1 VTAPSGDWPEEATAP
16 DADDRHRSERE
27 GRRLCL
33 EAVFE
38 ADFGQRTTRDV
49 LERRIAD
56 TAADPVAA
64 AHAGLLVD
72 AVVRE
77 RDSIDAAIERDA
89 PQWPVVQLARIDRS
103 LLRSAMGELL
113 HCAATPRA
121 VAISEWVEL
130 ARSYSGE
137 SARRLLNG
145 VLGRVARE
153 TARQVRPGTAGG
165 GGHHNPTDDQ
175 EEPPT

>member
-1 VTAPSGDWPEEATAP
+1 MTGPAGAWPEDAAAP
-16 DADDRHRSERE
+16 AADDRHRSERD

-33 EAVFE
+33 EALFE
-38 ADFGQRTTRDV
+38 SDFGQRTARDV
-49 LERRIAD
+49 LERRIEES
-56 TAADPVAA
+56 AADDVAA
-64 AHAGLLVD
+64 AHARLLVD
-72 AVVRE
+72 AVVRD
-77 RDSIDAAIERDA
+77 RVGIDAAIEHAA
-89 PQWPVVQLARIDRS
+89 PQWPVVSLARIDRA

-113 HCAATPRA
+113 HCPATPRA

-137 SARRLLNG
+137 SARKLLNG

-153 TARQVRPGTAGG
+153 ASRQPRPGMA
-165 GGHHNPTDDQ
+165 GGHHKSTDDQ

>member
-1 VTAPSGDWPEEATAP
+1 MTGPASAWPEDAP
-16 DADDRHRSERE
+16 ASSTDDRHRSERD

-33 EAVFE
+33 EALFE
-38 ADFGQRTTRDV
+38 ADFGQRTAREV
-49 LERRIAD
+49 LDRRIEES
-56 TAADPVAA
+56 AADPVAA
-64 AHAGLLVD
+64 AHARLLVD
-72 AVVRE
+72 AVVRD
-77 RDSIDAAIERDA
+77 RVGIDAAIERAA
-89 PQWPVVQLARIDRS
+89 PQWPVVSLARIDRS

-113 HCAATPRA
+113 HCPATPTA

-153 TARQVRPGTAGG
+153 ANRQSRQGAAAA
-165 GGHHNPTDDQ
+165 GGHHKSTDE

>member
-1 VTAPSGDWPEEATAP
+1 MSGPTEAWPEDVAAP
-16 DADDRHRSERE
+16 AADERHRSERD

-38 ADFGQRTTRDV
+38 ADFGQRTARDV
-49 LERRIAD
+49 LERRID
-56 TAADPVAA
+56 ESAADADAA
-64 AHAGLLVD
+64 AHARRLVD
-72 AVVRE
+72 AVVRD
-77 RDSIDAAIERDA
+77 RTGIDAAIERAA
-89 PQWPVVQLARIDRS
+89 PRWPVVSLARIDRS

-113 HCAATPRA
+113 HCPATPTA

-145 VLGRVARE
+145 ILGRVARE
-153 TARQVRPGTAGG
+153 ASRQTRPVAVTG
-165 GGHHNPTDDQ
+165 GGHDNPTDDQ

>member
-1 VTAPSGDWPEEATAP
+1 MTDPSGGWPEDLPPP
-16 DADDRHRSERE
+16 DAADRHRSERD

-38 ADFGQRTTRDV
+38 ADFGQRTARDV
-49 LERRIAD
+49 LARRIEE

-64 AHAGLLVD
+64 AHARVLVD
-72 AVVRE
+72 AVVRD
-77 RDSIDAAIERDA
+77 RDSIDAAIERAA
-89 PQWPVVQLARIDRS
+89 PAWPVVQLARMDRS

-113 HCAATPRA
+113 HCPATPTA

-153 TARQVRPGTAGG
+153 TDRQARPGTTGG
-165 GGHHNPTDDQ
+165 GGHHSTTDDQ
-175 EEPPT
+175 EERAT

>member
-1 VTAPSGDWPEEATAP
+1 MTDPSGGWPEDAAAP

-38 ADFGQRTTRDV
+38 ADFGQRTAREV
-49 LERRIAD
+49 LERRIED

-64 AHAGLLVD
+64 AHARRLVD

-77 RDSIDAAIERDA
+77 RDSIDAAIEHAA
-89 PQWPVVQLARIDRS
+89 PAWPVVQLARMDRS
-103 LLRSAMGELL
+103 LLRSAMGELV
-113 HCAATPRA
+113 HCAATPTA

-153 TARQVRPGTAGG
+153 TDRQARSGTAGG
-165 GGHHNPTDDQ
+165 GGHQMTTDDQ